1 MSQINVLINVNIVLY
16 FIIWFI
22 LATIKMIKEI
32 PNLKSVTVLCYKNM
46 TTHRHTQQ
54 QGTPG
59 IRVRK
64 GTERHKTKLSE
75 ILYR

>member
-1 MSQINVLINVNIVLY
+1 
-16 FIIWFI
+16 
-22 LATIKMIKEI
+22 MIKEI

-64 GTERHKTKLSE
+64 GTERHKTKLSDT
-75 ILYR
+75 I